1 MMRRGDC
8 GGGCEDGWMGMVGK
22 VGEGRREEER
32 GRERKSV
39 GNKRRIG
46 VMCRHRTDVGS
57 TFLEDFSH
65 QIKKQKSNS

>member
-8 GGGCEDGWMGMVGK
+8 GGGCEDGWMDGDGGK
-22 VGEGRREEER
+22 GGRGEER
-32 GRERKSV
+32 GRERKSI